1 MKFRVWDNENNKYFE
16 PTYMAYAGKLEE
28 LVMKPNGRLA
38 IRTMDEFIDES
49 MFPNRFIVELSTGL
63 KDSQRTEEH
72 PEGQE
77 IYEGEIAKDNYG
89 RIFFIKFGEYGQSGC
104 KDSSELG
111 FFAYCAEK
119 KYRNWGIR
127 KDLIFWIRDAGLE
140 VIGNIRENPELLEV
154 PNEKNT

>member
-28 LVMKPNGRLA
+28 LVMKPTGRLM

-49 MFPNRFIVELSTGL
+49 MFPNRFIFELSTGL
-63 KDSQRTEEH
+63 KDNQRTEEH

-77 IYEGEIAKDNYG
+77 IYEGDIEKDNDG
-89 RIFFIKFGEYGQSGC
+89 RIFIIKFGEHGQSGWTDC
-104 KDSSELG
+104 SELG
-111 FFAYCAEK
+111 FFAYCAEE

-127 KDLIFWIRDAGLE
+127 EDLIFWIRDAGLE
-140 VIGNIRENPELLEV
+140 VIGNIRENGEIGAVL
-154 PNEKNT
+154 NEKNT